1 MHYYKR
7 NIGDYAKKAGRLS
20 MLEHGAYTLLMDAI
34 YDRETFPTL
43 EEALDWAWARDEA
56 EVAAVKFVLNKFF
69 ELREDGRY
77 VQNRIQEELNSY
89 KAKAETNARI
99 AKDREAKR
107 RSKHEASRNVHETCE
122 ETHEAPPNH
131 KPLTNNQEPLTNI
144 NITADE
150 SAKNQKPKRITKK
163 QKAINALIEMG
174 VGEKYAQ
181 AVIEKRKGS
190 EFTELAIEE
199 IKLQAEAVNLNFVQ
213 AIEFAAKQEWGSFR
227 ADWYQNQMAKQQQA
241 CHPQSQANPWAEYN
255 QRVGE
260 QFSQNEMVD
269 VTPKKVGTD

>member
-1 MHYYKR
+1 MHYYKF
-7 NIGDYAKKAGRLS
+7 NIADYRKDTCHLTRV
-20 MLEHGAYTLLMDAI
+20 EHGI
-34 YDRETFPTL
+34 YRDLIDWYYLNEKPIPNDTDTVSRWLRLET
-43 EEALDWAWARDEA
+43 EEKPILIRVLSDF
-56 EVAAVKFVLNKFF
+56 FVLVENEWHHKRIDSEI
-69 ELREDGRY
+69 ELYSEKCSTNGQNAKLGGRPKKT
-77 VQNRIQEELNSY
+77 QSDTNGNRTKPS
-89 KAKAETNARI
+89 RI
-99 AKDREAKR
+99 
-107 RSKHEASRNVHETCE
+107 
-122 ETHEAPPNH
+122 P
-131 KPLTNNQEPLTNI
+131 NQEPLTNI

-174 VGEKYAQ
+174 VDEKYAQ

-227 ADWYQNQMAKQQQA
+227 ADWYQNRMAKQQQA
-241 CHPQSQANPWAEYN
+241 YHPQSQANPWAEYN

-269 VTPKKVGTD
+269 VTPKKSVLIEEVGHA